1 MSYYIN
7 QLCTP
12 SFPIV
17 LVETEV
23 IVKSVETGVWR
34 GTLVVGVVSVDAYS
48 FFFFLA
54 SFAYTFVVEVPFNIH
69 HKNWLTYSEGIDRP
83 GEFCYNLKQPCSD
96 G

>member
-48 FFFFLA
+48 F
-54 SFAYTFVVEVPFNIH
+54 VVEVPFNIH

>member
-48 FFFFLA
+48 FGVFFGF
-54 SFAYTFVVEVPFNIH
+54 
-69 HKNWLTYSEGIDRP
+69 
-83 GEFCYNLKQPCSD
+83 FCLYFCCGSTL
-96 G
+96 